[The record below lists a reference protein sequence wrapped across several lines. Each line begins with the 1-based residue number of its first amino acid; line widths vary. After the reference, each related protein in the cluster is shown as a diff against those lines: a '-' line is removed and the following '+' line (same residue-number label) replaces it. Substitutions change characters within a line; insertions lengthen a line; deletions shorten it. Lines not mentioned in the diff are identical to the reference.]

1 MSGAVKDLKCPVCQE
16 DLDVYDEFAVTRCN
30 NFYHQDEV
38 CLHQECRTAWMKKH
52 DVKNLKKSNGY
63 PCPGPGCNGR
73 VDHTHIT
80 KHKRP
85 KAPPQPQQSH
95 PGPQC
100 KVPLTPKQRQQQ
112 ALQTQLAQQAAYNR
126 QQAAAAAAAR
136 RAAILAEPEVPLA
149 LQVPVQKPAKATKDA
164 LPTGIPG
171 AEAIVTPSKAKSK
184 KAKRAK
190 AAEQP
195 SPTTEERAGSSRIA
209 SPGFG
214 SSKVRSE
221 ASEDGYGSSH
231 SDQTTA
237 HSGCGSSWVTS
248 LDRYNLL
255 LAQMNA
261 GSGEEEEEEEDDEE
275 DKEGRIQKPVEGYEG
290 NGRDEGLERILR
302 EIAEEEEGEA
312 ELRRMEAQ
320 QQQQEQRQEQEKRAA
335 AAASA
340 VLHEAPLPPAWQAPQ
355 QQQLPQSAV
364 APQQQQFHAAIAPQ
378 QHTWTPRGAA
388 AQSPTAAPVAGWGGT
403 AAPAVPSLGTPHT
416 QAPPV
421 YQGLAT
427 ASLKGTAHHSA
438 AFPASVAAYAQPSP
452 GVVRSAPPVAAY
464 AQQAPP
470 PVDPVNM
477 AATTHK
483 RTALQQESMAEAEGG
498 PVQEEGDLGEL
509 LALCLGDS

>member
-1 MSGAVKDLKCPVCQE
+1 MHL
-16 DLDVYDEFAVTRCN
+16 
-30 NFYHQDEV
+30 
-38 CLHQECRTAWMKKH
+38 MKKL
-52 DVKNLKKSNGY
+52 DQMASKD
-63 PCPGPGCNGR
+63 CP
-73 VDHTHIT
+73 
-80 KHKRP
+80 
-85 KAPPQPQQSH
+85 SS
-95 PGPQC
+95 
-100 KVPLTPKQRQQQ
+100 
-112 ALQTQLAQQAAYNR
+112 
-126 QQAAAAAAAR
+126 
-136 RAAILAEPEVPLA
+136 
-149 LQVPVQKPAKATKDA
+149 
-164 LPTGIPG
+164 
-171 AEAIVTPSKAKSK
+171 TPSAL
-184 KAKRAK
+184 
-190 AAEQP
+190 
-195 SPTTEERAGSSRIA
+195 
-209 SPGFG
+209 
-214 SSKVRSE
+214 
-221 ASEDGYGSSH
+221 
-231 SDQTTA
+231 
-237 HSGCGSSWVTS
+237 CTS
-248 LDRYNLL
+248 

-364 APQQQQFHAAIAPQ
+364 APQQQQFHAAVAPQSQQLPHTAIAPQQQQFHAAFAPQSQQLPQSAVAPQQQQQFHAAIAPQQQQFHAAIAPQ

-483 RTALQQESMAEAEGG
+483 RTALQQ
-498 PVQEEGDLGEL
+498 VQSVFEMPEICAACFKCQLRRKPH
-509 LALCLGDS
+509 